1 MTELRDAVGAEP
13 ATSTEPA
20 PRPGSPKAW
29 MLVAATM
36 FTVAWGGNEFTPLLV
51 MYQLDHGFSS
61 IVVDSLLFAYVL
73 GIVPAL
79 LLGGPLSDRLGRRR
93 ILLPA
98 PVIGI
103 AGSLLLAIGADSAA
117 LLASGRIL
125 SGIALG
131 LGMAVGGSWVKE
143 LSSSPWDVAAT
154 DGAGARRAAMSL
166 TAGFGLGAGVAGVL
180 AQWGPIPSSSA
191 YLVHIALTVV
201 AGIALWQAPE
211 TRGVQP
217 VSQRKRLWDDL
228 KIPSAGHR
236 RFLYVIVPLAPWVF
250 GTAAAAYA
258 VIPALMAENSG
269 GLPVAFSALLCVVG
283 LGSGFLIQSLGRKI
297 DTPANSRAV
306 VVALVLVAAG
316 MAAGAVSADQ
326 LTIPLAIGASIVLG
340 FGYGMALVSG
350 LQEIQRIA
358 GPDDL
363 AGLTAVFYS
372 LTYLGFA
379 APAVMAVLSETFPA
393 LTYTRMFVFGALAAL
408 SCLAL
413 VVAKWRSHL
422 PSLD

>member
-1 MTELRDAVGAEP
+1 MTQLRDAPPVTAIP
-13 ATSTEPA
+13 SSTRSA
-20 PRPGSPKAW
+20 STRSW
-29 MLVAATM
+29 MLVALTM

-51 MYQLDHGFSS
+51 MYRLDHGFSS
-61 IVVDSLLFAYVL
+61 VVVDVLLFAYVF

-79 LLGGPLSDRLGRRR
+79 LLGGPLSDRLGRRP

-98 PVIGI
+98 PAIGI
-103 AGSLLLAIGADSAA
+103 FGSLLLAVGADSAV
-117 LLASGRIL
+117 LLGAGRIL
-125 SGIALG
+125 CGIALG

-143 LSSSPWDVAAT
+143 LSSAPWDPTAT

-180 AQWGPIPSSSA
+180 AEWGPLPDSSA
-191 YLVHIALTVV
+191 YLVHIALTVA
-201 AGIALWQAPE
+201 AGIALWNAPE
-211 TRGVQP
+211 TRGAQP
-217 VSQRKRLWDDL
+217 VSERVRLWDDL

-250 GTAAAAYA
+250 GSAAAAYA
-258 VIPALMAENSG
+258 VIPALMSENSG
-269 GLPVAFSALLCVVG
+269 GVPVAFSALLCVVG

-306 VVALVLVAAG
+306 VVALLFVALGMVAA
-316 MAAGAVSADQ
+316 AVLAHN
-326 LTIPLAIGASIVLG
+326 LTIPLALGASVILG

-379 APAVMAVLSETFPA
+379 VPAVMAVLSEAFPA
-393 LTYTRMFVFGALAAL
+393 VTYAAMFVFGAFAAL
-408 SCLAL
+408 ACLAL
-413 VVAKWRSHL
+413 VIVKWRAHL